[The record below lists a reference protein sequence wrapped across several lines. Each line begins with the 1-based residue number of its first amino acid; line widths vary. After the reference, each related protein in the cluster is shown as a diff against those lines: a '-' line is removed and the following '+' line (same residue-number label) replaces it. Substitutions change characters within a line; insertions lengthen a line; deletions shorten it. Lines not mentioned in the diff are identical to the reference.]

1 MILYLDTSA
10 LVKLYVQEA
19 GTDAV
24 KAWVVG
30 AEATA
35 TSWVAYAETRAAFAR
50 ARREGVTAPERHQ
63 ERIGQFNRDWEAL
76 MRVQFLPHIARSAG
90 ELTEVY
96 GLRGFD
102 AIHLASA
109 LHLRDRVTPVPFV
122 LAAFDRR
129 LRDAAERAGLQTFG

>member
-1 MILYLDTSA
+1 VILYLDTSA
-10 LVKLYVQEA
+10 LVKLYAQEP

-24 KAWVVG
+24 KAWVAE

-50 ARREGVTAPERHQ
+50 ARREGVTTPERHQ

-76 MRVQFLPHIARSAG
+76 LRVHLLAHIARSAG